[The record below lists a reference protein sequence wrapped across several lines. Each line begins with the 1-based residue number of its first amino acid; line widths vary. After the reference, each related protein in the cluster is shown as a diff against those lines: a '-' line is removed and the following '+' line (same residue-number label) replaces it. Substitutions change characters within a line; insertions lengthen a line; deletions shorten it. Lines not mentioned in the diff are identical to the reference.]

1 MNTPTEAQHG
11 RTSISFV
18 LPTGNPNHVLCT
30 GYVPTVAIVIA
41 RHRSGGLELA
51 VCHLNASVGPKLSTE
66 QLALALRTG
75 SAFHEDFQPV
85 ASALILSMFNEL
97 TPRLILRCAAEVG
110 ADVRQADQLY
120 REALS
125 DFFAPSSEWESAVK
139 HFL

>member
-1 MNTPTEAQHG
+1 MVGTE
-11 RTSISFV
+11 
-18 LPTGNPNHVLCT
+18 C
-30 GYVPTVAIVIA
+30 VPTVAIVIG
-41 RHRSGGLELA
+41 RQGSGGLELA
-51 VCHLNASVGPKLSTE
+51 VCHLNASVGPKLSTD

-75 SAFHEDFQPV
+75 SAFHEDFQPI

-97 TPRLILRCAAEVG
+97 TPRLIVRCAAEVG

-125 DFFAPSSEWESAVK
+125 DFFAPPPEWENAVK